1 MCRLKLYYCLIVSW
15 LFLLCGCA
23 TSVQPTAQSL
33 RYAKLLRMTEHPDH
47 TWVEIINPW
56 DTTQV
61 LRQYLLVDQ
70 AMSSS
75 ALEALQAQHS
85 TSVLLRAPLQR
96 ILPQSTVHAS
106 LALWM
111 GAQQSLVG
119 LCDTA
124 YIIAPELKQLHLPDF
139 GRGDQPNLER
149 ILAVQTDVCL
159 FAPFENTRYASLERA
174 GIPIVDCADY
184 LETSPLGRAE
194 WMRFYGRLWGKSQL
208 ADSLFAQEVQHYDS
222 LVRIVQASTAQRAAH
237 PLSPSTSSSPKNL
250 ANTTKVGVRSQNV
263 RDISESLRDNPEKV
277 RDNLKNLRDN
287 LTNLRDFPQ
296 SLRDNDVRSK
306 QQTSANSATKVAS
319 STVSSSSLQR
329 PPRVWLDLPWQSTWY
344 VPGGS
349 SYLATLIADAGG
361 DYPLRHNTQAGSL
374 PLPLER
380 AWQYAQK
387 ADVWVIKGG
396 DEVPSHYAALKEQ
409 ERVYA
414 QFPAVRSHRVWVC
427 NTMQVPYYEYTPFAP
442 AQLLREWCIML
453 GTLPSD
459 SSTTL
464 RYFHPLSK

>member
-1 MCRLKLYYCLIVSW
+1 
-15 LFLLCGCA
+15 
-23 TSVQPTAQSL
+23 
-33 RYAKLLRMTEHPDH
+33 
-47 TWVEIINPW
+47 
-56 DTTQV
+56 
-61 LRQYLLVDQ
+61 
-70 AMSSS
+70 
-75 ALEALQAQHS
+75 
-85 TSVLLRAPLQR
+85 
-96 ILPQSTVHAS
+96 
-106 LALWM
+106 
-111 GAQQSLVG
+111 VG

-124 YIIAPELKQLHLPDF
+124 YIVAPELKELHLPDF

-208 ADSLFAQEVQHYDS
+208 ADSLFAQEVRHYDS

-237 PLSPSTSSSPKNL
+237 LPSPSTSSSPKNL

-277 RDNLKNLRDN
+277 RDNLKNLRGN
-287 LTNLRDFPQ
+287 LSNLRDFPE

-464 RYFHPLSK
+464 RYFHPLSR

>member
-1 MCRLKLYYCLIVSW
+1 MCRLKFYYCLIVSW

-61 LRQYLLVDQ
+61 LRQYLLVEQ

-75 ALEALQAQHS
+75 AVEALQAQHP
-85 TSVLLRAPLQR
+85 TSVLLRTPLQR

-222 LVRIVQASTAQRAAH
+222 LVRIVQASIAQRAAH

-263 RDISESLRDNPEKV
+263 RDISESLRDN
-277 RDNLKNLRDN
+277 
-287 LTNLRDFPQ
+287 
-296 SLRDNDVRSK
+296 DVRSK
-306 QQTSANSATKVAS
+306 QQMSANSATKVAS

-344 VPGGS
+344 VPGGN

-464 RYFHPLSK
+464 RYFHPLSR

>member
-75 ALEALQAQHS
+75 ALEALQAQHP
-85 TSVLLRAPLQR
+85 TSVLLRTPLQR

-250 ANTTKVGVRSQNV
+250 ANTTKVGARSQNV
-263 RDISESLRDNPEKV
+263 RDISE
-277 RDNLKNLRDN
+277 
-287 LTNLRDFPQ
+287 

-306 QQTSANSATKVAS
+306 QQTSANSVTKVAS

-464 RYFHPLSK
+464 RYFHPLSR